1 MVELLLLLLLDA
13 RVLPLQ
19 GVDVCGH
26 PLHHHTVEGR
36 VVLTAAGIDGSRA
49 QLRDVVG
56 PRALFLARFCPR
68 GKERK
73 VSGGEPSK
81 GEPSKEEQVSL
92 PPTSGVV
99 PKPPLAFYLVLAL
112 VCSCSP

>member
-36 VVLTAAGIDGSRA
+36 VVLTAAGIDGSGA

-56 PRALFLARFCPR
+56 PRALFLACFCPR
-68 GKERK
+68 GRNARSAE
-73 VSGGEPSK
+73 GNPAK
-81 GEPSKEEQVSL
+81 GNRAKRNRFPYPL
-92 PPTSGVV
+92 PPV
-99 PKPPLAFYLVLAL
+99 
-112 VCSCSP
+112 